1 MGNLYG
7 WLQWS
12 MWGLLYCGM
21 AIAVYNRPIFVE
33 TELFYGAV
41 LVGVT
46 ALGSHLLRGFYRTRA
61 ASYSVAKQVITLVAG
76 SVLFAA
82 LAAALLLLAVFTL
95 SASGVSFPIPADQRW
110 FVIKTVF
117 SGNFIN
123 MLLALLL
130 WSAVYFA
137 VTKVRQLRQTTALL
151 KQTQLDTLINQLN
164 PHFLFN
170 AINNIRA
177 LILED
182 TERSRAMLAALSDML
197 RYNLDSQQGIKVTL
211 AQELSIVLRYI
222 ELCSI
227 QYEHR
232 LSYQQQIEP
241 QCEAMLLP
249 KFLLQLCVENALKH
263 GISKLEHGGSVTVTA
278 NATDNCLRLQIRH
291 PGTLAPAYSEAK
303 GVGVKN
309 IKQRLQLLYHGHASF
324 SLEQQAGSVV
334 TQICLPVEY

>member
-1 MGNLYG
+1 MSKLYG
-7 WLQWS
+7 SLQWT
-12 MWGLLYCGM
+12 MWGLLYCSM
-21 AIAVYNRPIFVE
+21 AIAVYNRPVFVE

-46 ALGSHLLRGFYRTRA
+46 ALGSHLLRGFYRARA
-61 ASYSVAKQVITLVAG
+61 ASYSVVQQVVTLVAG

-82 LAAALLLLAVFTL
+82 LAAALLLLAVFSL

-123 MLLALLL
+123 MLLALLF

-137 VTKVRQLRQTTALL
+137 FTKVRQLRQTTALL
-151 KQTQLDTLINQLN
+151 QQTQLDALINQLN

-197 RYNLDSQQGIKVTL
+197 RYNLDSQQGVKVTL
-211 AQELSIVLRYI
+211 AQELSIVQRYI
-222 ELCSI
+222 DLCSI
-227 QYEHR
+227 QFEQR

-241 QCEAMLLP
+241 QCESMLLP
-249 KFLLQLCVENALKH
+249 KLLLQLCVENALKH
-263 GISKLEHGGSVTVTA
+263 GISKLPQGGEISVTATA
-278 NATDNCLRLQIRH
+278 VERCLILQISH
-291 PGTLAPAYSEAK
+291 PGTLAPTYHDAR
-303 GVGVKN
+303 GVGIKN
-309 IKQRLQLLYHGHASF
+309 IKQRLQLLYHGQASF
-324 SLEQQAGSVV
+324 RLEQRANCVV
-334 TQICLPVEY
+334 TQITLPAEY